1 MSSSNEI
8 DVVDVDNN
16 ITTKLKR
23 LPNLKKWLQ
32 IEYEELRVQALEVV
46 EETGIPYQYYEIQN
60 IPTNRWVK
68 VHNGLYNLITGVW
81 RGYEEPSGVGK
92 YKYMKNKLMNDLI
105 PAFTDKYDK
114 DV

>member
-46 EETGIPYQYYEIQN
+46 EG
-60 IPTNRWVK
+60 
-68 VHNGLYNLITGVW
+68 TGV
-81 RGYEEPSGVGK
+81 P
-92 YKYMKNKLMNDLI
+92 
-105 PAFTDKYDK
+105 F
-114 DV
+114 